1 VDIRATLHDLVPHD
15 QARRIAFGCCMTKPL
30 VLLVLALGLHTAC
43 GTSCPEI
50 REQRNEYDGRKR
62 STRGPDAR
70 LALPFKLMDR
80 VIAGQLDRRPPVPI
94 KLPTDKIGMPMS
106 LSLTL
111 DRVTTH
117 AAGPGQLGMT
127 LHLALL
133 DPRSNSRVLELEVDT
148 TIAPKL
154 GTSADRTP
162 EFALVLRPQD
172 LGTVRPHT
180 TPEGTRT
187 LGRWLRDSLPTF
199 ARALATDQVVE
210 ALAQESL
217 QFVASDIW
225 PHAKERLL
233 GSEPLLDTHFALP
246 DLPIREL
253 ALSSTERALIA
264 LMTTELP
271 DAEPIEPTYDR
282 VGERMILR
290 LSGGTAMGL
299 VNRAMDRGEVP
310 SRFDEEGKPKADGI
324 WETRVGWRGGS
335 SPLVVHLWR
344 TQGACKNAEAAA
356 RLVLALQGDKVR
368 VDVQDGRITS
378 VAGPAFAEAFAW
390 LGGIFSSAMEFTF
403 DTDAFVRF
411 DSGDQ
416 QVQVRLAKIA
426 LGENDLVLELDLG
439 LTPR

>member
-1 VDIRATLHDLVPHD
+1 MIRSLAGV
-15 QARRIAFGCCMTKPL
+15 
-30 VLLVLALGLHTAC
+30 VLAFALHSAC

-50 REQRNEYDGRKR
+50 REQRHEFDARTR

-70 LALPFKLMDR
+70 LMLPFKLMDR
-80 VIAGQLDRRPPVPI
+80 VIAGQLERRPPVPI

-106 LSLTL
+106 LSITL

-117 AAGPGQLGMT
+117 SAAAGQLGMT
-127 LHLALL
+127 LHLALI
-133 DPRSNSRVLELEVDT
+133 DPSSNARVLELEVDT
-148 TIAPKL
+148 AITPKL
-154 GTSADRTP
+154 GTSAQRMP
-162 EFALVLRPQD
+162 ELALVLRPQD
-172 LGTVRPHT
+172 LGAVRPHT

-187 LGRWLRDSLPTF
+187 LGRWLRDSLPPF

-217 QFVASDIW
+217 EFVASDIW

-233 GSEPLLDTHFALP
+233 GTEPLLDTHFALP

-253 ALSSTERALIA
+253 VLSSGERALIA
-264 LMTTELP
+264 LMTTDLP

-282 VGERMILR
+282 VAERMILR
-290 LSGGTAMGL
+290 MSGGTAMGL

-310 SRFDEEGKPKADGI
+310 ARFDEEGKPKADGI

-344 TQGACKNAEAAA
+344 TNGECKNAEVAA

-390 LGGIFSSAMEFTF
+390 LGGIFSSAMAFTF

-411 DSGDQ
+411 ESGDQ
-416 QVQVRLAKIA
+416 QIQVRLAKIA
-426 LGENDLVLELDLG
+426 LGENDLVLDLDLG
-439 LTPR
+439 VAPR